1 MLYVTIPTYNRAVA
15 LKATLDLILPQ
26 LHEGAQCIVFDNAS
40 TDETPNV
47 IAAAQRQSPYLRT
60 IRHEANIG
68 GSANFLRCFEIAPT
82 GWIWLLADDD
92 APAPDAISTITTE
105 IAQYPDACYIN
116 FATARASGWNLNRKS
131 TKVFT
136 GVVGLVEN
144 FDSWGNLV
152 LLTAGVHN
160 LTLNRPYL
168 RFAYLETAS
177 FAPHVALTL
186 NTLAINPTFKTVQSC
201 RCIATYLAPTGFNL
215 EVVTLGVYRLLALV
229 PDMIARRIFAEKI
242 YEVCPPTPAHGAVR
256 KILSGM
262 RTGDAALSQ
271 DIVRYSFLVATL
283 HRYRL
288 LAVIAIV
295 CQTISPY
302 GPRQILRWIHS
313 LTRSSRGNDKDHHV
327 PTTFIEQLRSDARS

>member
-47 IAAAQRQSPYLRT
+47 IAAAQRQSPYLKT
-60 IRHEANIG
+60 IRNEVNIG
-68 GSANFLRCFEIAPT
+68 CGANCLRCFEIAPT
-82 GWIWLLADDD
+82 GWIWLLSDDD

-116 FATARASGWNLNRKS
+116 FATARASGWDLGRKS

-136 GVVGLVEN
+136 GVVELAEN
-144 FDSWGNLV
+144 FDCWGNWIFI
-152 LLTAGVHN
+152 TAGVYN

-168 RFAYLETAS
+168 PFAYLETAS
-177 FAPHVALTL
+177 FAAHVALIL
-186 NTLAINPTFKTVQSC
+186 NTLAMNPTFTTVESC
-201 RCIATYLAPTGFNL
+201 RCIATCLAPSGCIVQ
-215 EVVTLGVYRLLALV
+215 VVTQGVYRLLALV
-229 PDMIARRIFAEKI
+229 PDMAARRIFAEKI
-242 YEVCPPTPAHGAVR
+242 YEVCPPAPAHGAVR

-262 RTGDAALSQ
+262 RTGDVALTQ
-271 DIVRYSFLVATL
+271 DIERYSYLAAKL

-313 LTRSSRGNDKDHHV
+313 LTRSSRGNDKDQHG
-327 PTTFIEQLRSDARS
+327 PTTFIEQLRSDART